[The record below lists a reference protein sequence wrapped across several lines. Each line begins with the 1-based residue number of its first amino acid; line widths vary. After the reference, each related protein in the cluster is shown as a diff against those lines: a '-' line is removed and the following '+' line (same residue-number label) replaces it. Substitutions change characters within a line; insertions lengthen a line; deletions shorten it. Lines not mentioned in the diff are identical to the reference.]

1 MTPSE
6 KGGLVAR
13 KVRMDELVLIGVVRK
28 VRGNKGDLK
37 VESMSDI
44 PERFSKLENAFVRK
58 RNSVEAVK
66 MEIEKSESVNDY
78 AVIKLK
84 GVDSYEGA
92 EAFLGA
98 ELLVPESERAVPP
111 EGAYFVDSLI
121 GMTLKNL
128 AGEKIGVV
136 ADLLSNSR
144 QNVLTIRMD
153 NGFEFDLP
161 FVSAFI
167 KGIDEVSREI
177 TVELI
182 EGIIEDTMSKSQRH
196 VREN

>member
-1 MTPSE
+1 
-6 KGGLVAR
+6 
-13 KVRMDELVLIGVVRK
+13 MDELVLIGVVRK

-66 MEIEKSESVNDY
+66 MEIEKSEFVNKY

-121 GMTLKNL
+121 GMTLKNR
-128 AGEKIGVV
+128 AGEKVGVV

-144 QNVLTIRMD
+144 QPVLTIRMD

-167 KGIDEVSREI
+167 KEIDEASREI

-182 EGIIEDTMSKSQRH
+182 EGMVEDTMSKSQRH